1 MIFKNHLPFLG
12 AIKSIDAVED
22 AGFPSPVGP
31 DDGQHLSL
39 SDIKADAWKGSDT
52 PKIQPDIIGS

>member
-1 MIFKNHLPFLG
+1 VRGEVVNVMIFKNHLPFLG

-39 SDIKADAWKGSDT
+39 SDIKADA
-52 PKIQPDIIGS
+52 